1 VNLQE
6 LEKMVKKIE
15 LTQGKYTIVDDED
28 YEFLNQWQWH
38 VNRKKCKTSSDL
50 LYAKRFEKRKT
61 ITMHRLIL
69 NAPKGMDVDHINGN
83 GLDNRKCNLRIV
95 SHRENMQNLTKF
107 KGTSKYP
114 GVYWHKEKQKWHVKF
129 KIGEK
134 NHHVGYF
141 VDEKKAYDA
150 YLEATKDLN

>member
-1 VNLQE
+1 
-6 LEKMVKKIE
+6 MVKKIE

-83 GLDNRKCNLRIV
+83 GVKERKTKSWWIFRRYLLSLSDTELFSTYQILCANCNQIKRI
-95 SHRENMQNLTKF
+95 EN
-107 KGTSKYP
+107 
-114 GVYWHKEKQKWHVKF
+114 
-129 KIGEK
+129 GE
-134 NHHVGYF
+134 
-141 VDEKKAYDA
+141 
-150 YLEATKDLN
+150 L